1 MTDTVSN
8 VRRTLF
14 AALGALFVSTLMLS
28 AAIVPTV
35 APMTAQ
41 PLL

>member
-1 MTDTVSN
+1 MTNTISN
-8 VRRTLF
+8 VRRNLV
-14 AALGALFVSTLMLS
+14 AAFGALFVSTLTLS

>member
-1 MTDTVSN
+1 MTTTVSN

-14 AALGALFVSTLMLS
+14 AAFGALFVSTLTLS

-41 PLL
+41 PVL

>member
-1 MTDTVSN
+1 MTAIPN

-14 AALGALFVSTLMLS
+14 AAFGALFVSTLALS
-28 AAIVPTV
+28 AAVLPTV

>member
-1 MTDTVSN
+1 MTNTVSD

-14 AALGALFVSTLMLS
+14 AAFGALFVSTLMLS
-28 AAIVPTV
+28 AAVVPTI